1 VSTKLRI
8 ALLAGF
14 LAFASNLL
22 IIGFIH
28 FQTRDE
34 IVSALRRQV
43 TEQSATLG
51 QVYRHGGLPAL
62 QKEVSDAA
70 AEGDPQVAIAILD
83 RDGKPLSGNVAAVD
97 SPSALSLGGARSAVL
112 RMKDETSSLEAT
124 VSVSPLSGGK
134 WLLTGRTVSAGISL
148 RETLERSLL
157 VALAV
162 SVILGLLCGLI
173 IGQYVDRRVHDIVR
187 VADRI
192 SGGDMSGRVPLSG
205 ANDSFEEL
213 SRQINHMLDR
223 ISTLMGELRMLT
235 DSLAHDLRS
244 PVGRLRAAAD
254 AALAADTPEE
264 RDQML
269 GAIIRQSDSLM
280 RILTTALEIARSEAF
295 TSQNQFSWFD
305 PAQLCDEL
313 VEMYEPVAEE
323 AGASMRLDRGPIV
336 VPIFG
341 HRQLLAQALSNL
353 IENAI
358 KYGSSGGEI
367 AVLVHDEDS
376 TLKLGVTDRGP
387 GIPEERRDE
396 ARRRFGRLDPSRT
409 AEGAGL
415 GLSLVQAIAHLHK
428 GELALF
434 DNAPGLV
441 ALVQIPVRT
450 DRKEAPGRPPLGL
463 AL

>member
-1 VSTKLRI
+1 MS
-8 ALLAGF
+8 
-14 LAFASNLL
+14 
-22 IIGFIH
+22 
-28 FQTRDE
+28 E
-34 IVSALRRQV
+34 
-43 TEQSATLG
+43 
-51 QVYRHGGLPAL
+51 
-62 QKEVSDAA
+62 AA

-124 VSVSPLSGGK
+124 VSLSPLAGGN

-305 PAQLCDEL
+305 PVQLCDEL

-323 AGASMRLDRGPIV
+323 AGASIRLDRGPIV
-336 VPIFG
+336 VPVFG

-358 KYGSSGGEI
+358 KYGASGGEI
-367 AVLVHDEDS
+367 AVLVHDEDFD
-376 TLKLGVTDRGP
+376 LEAWRDRP
-387 GIPEERRDE
+387 GSRD
-396 ARRRFGRLDPSRT
+396 
-409 AEGAGL
+409 
-415 GLSLVQAIAHLHK
+415 
-428 GELALF
+428 
-434 DNAPGLV
+434 
-441 ALVQIPVRT
+441 
-450 DRKEAPGRPPLGL
+450 PGRTPRRGAAALWPPRSEPDRRGRWPWPVAGSGHCAPSQGRACTVRQCARTCRLGADSGSNRSQGSAGTAAARASPL
-463 AL
+463 AAATSSDPHPVPAHRQSSGRAIPKPDSAAGKRRACRACEPPYRSRRAGAAHPRSLN

>member
-1 VSTKLRI
+1 MSTKLRV
-8 ALLAGF
+8 ALLAGL

-28 FQTRDE
+28 LQTRDE
-34 IVSALRRQV
+34 IVSGLRREV
-43 TEQSATLG
+43 SEQSITLG
-51 QVYRHGGLPAL
+51 QVYRTRGLGAL
-62 QKEVSDAA
+62 KQEVADATGA
-70 AEGDPQVAIAILD
+70 GDPQVALGIVDAA
-83 RDGKPLSGNVAAVD
+83 GKPLYGNVDAVL
-97 SPSALSLGGARSAVL
+97 SPPPASFQRTGSAVL
-112 RMKDETSSLEAT
+112 RMKGESSLLEA
-124 VSVSPLSGGK
+124 SVSFRRLAGGE
-134 WLLTGRTVSAGISL
+134 WLLTGRTVPAGISL

-162 SVILGLLCGLI
+162 SVLLGVLCGLI
-173 IGQYVDRRVHDIVR
+173 IGQYVDRRVHDIVK

-192 SGGDMSGRVPLSG
+192 GSGDMSGRVPLSG
-205 ANDSFEEL
+205 ARDSFEML
-213 SRQINHMLDR
+213 SRQINQMLDR

-254 AALAADTPEE
+254 AALAAETPEE

-305 PAQLCDEL
+305 PAQLADEL

-323 AGASMRLDRGPIV
+323 AGSAMRLDRSSIV
-336 VPIFG
+336 LPVFG

-358 KYGSSGGEI
+358 KYASGGEI
-367 AVLVHDEDS
+367 AVFVQNDDS

-387 GIPEERRDE
+387 GIPATRRDE
-396 ARRRFGRLDPSRT
+396 ARRRFGRLDPSRSK
-409 AEGAGL
+409 EGAGL
-415 GLSLVQAIAHLHK
+415 GLSLAQAIAHLHQ
-428 GELALF
+428 GELALS
-434 DNAPGLV
+434 DNTPGLV
-441 ALVQIPVRT
+441 ALLEIPLRSGSR
-450 DRKEAPGRPPLGL
+450 DASAAPLGL

>member
-1 VSTKLRI
+1 MSTKLRI
-8 ALLAGF
+8 ALLAGL
-14 LAFASNLL
+14 LAFASNLI

-43 TEQSATLG
+43 AEQSAALS
-51 QVYRHGGLPAL
+51 QVYRAGGEVAL
-62 QKEVSDAA
+62 RKEISEATGA
-70 AEGDPQVAIAILD
+70 GDPQVAVAVLD
-83 RDGKPLSGNVAAVD
+83 RAGKPIEGNVDAVL
-97 SPSALSLGGARSAVL
+97 SPASASFARTRTAVL
-112 RMKDETSSLEAT
+112 RLKGESSLLEA
-124 VSVSPLSGGK
+124 SVELRPIAGGE

-148 RETLERSLL
+148 RETLERSLV

-162 SVILGLLCGLI
+162 SVILGLLCGWVL
-173 IGQYVDRRVHDIVR
+173 GQYVDQRLHDIVR
-187 VADRI
+187 VADSI
-192 SGGDMSGRVPLSG
+192 GGGDMSGRVPLSG
-205 ANDSFEEL
+205 ARDSFERL
-213 SRQINHMLDR
+213 SRQINRMLDR
-223 ISTLMGELRMLT
+223 ISTLMSELRMLT

-254 AALAADTPEE
+254 AALAADTAEE
-264 RDQML
+264 RDLML
-269 GAIIRQSDSLM
+269 AAIIRQSDSLM

-305 PAQLCDEL
+305 PAQLADEL

-323 AGASMRLDRGPIV
+323 AGAAMRLDRSSVV
-336 VPIFG
+336 VPVFG

-353 IENAI
+353 IENSI
-358 KYGSSGGEI
+358 KYASSGGEI
-367 AVLVHDEDS
+367 SVLVHDEDS

-387 GIPEERRDE
+387 GIPAERRDE
-396 ARRRFGRLDPSRT
+396 ARRRFGRLDPSRSE
-409 AEGAGL
+409 EGAGL
-415 GLSLVQAIAHLHK
+415 GLSLVQAIAHLHQ

-441 ALVQIPVRT
+441 ALLQIPIRGDGKRAT
-450 DRKEAPGRPPLGL
+450 RAPLGL

>member
-1 VSTKLRI
+1 MSTKLRI
-8 ALLAGF
+8 ALLAGL
-14 LAFASNLL
+14 LAFASNLV

-34 IVSALRRQV
+34 IVSSLRRQV
-43 TEQSATLG
+43 TDQSTALG
-51 QVYRHGGLPAL
+51 QIYRSGGIAAL
-62 QKEVSDAA
+62 KQEISEATKAGDTQAA
-70 AEGDPQVAIAILD
+70 VAILD
-83 RDGKPLSGNVAAVD
+83 RSGTPVYGNVDAVL
-97 SPSALSLGGARSAVL
+97 SPASPAFGRTRTAVL
-112 RMKDETSSLEAT
+112 RMKGESSFLEA
-124 VSVSPLSGGK
+124 SVDFHPIAGGH

-148 RETLERSLL
+148 RETLERSLV

-173 IGQYVDRRVHDIVR
+173 LGQYVDRRIHDIVR

-192 SGGDMSGRVPLSG
+192 GGGDMSGRVPLSG
-205 ANDSFEEL
+205 AKDSFERL
-213 SRQINHMLDR
+213 SRQINQMLDR

-254 AALAADTPEE
+254 AALTAETAEE

-269 GAIIRQSDSLM
+269 GAIIQQSDSLM

-305 PAQLCDEL
+305 PVELAGEL
-313 VEMYEPVAEE
+313 VEMYEPVTEE
-323 AGASMRLDRGPIV
+323 AGAVLRLERGPVV
-336 VPIFG
+336 VPVFG

-358 KYGSSGGEI
+358 KYGASGGEI

-376 TLKLGVTDRGP
+376 TLMLGVTDRGP
-387 GIPEERRDE
+387 GIPEERRNE

-428 GELALF
+428 GELVLL

-441 ALVQIPVRT
+441 AFLQIPIRT
-450 DRKEAPGRPPLGL
+450 DRKEAGRGPLGL

>member
-1 VSTKLRI
+1 MSTKLRV
-8 ALLAGF
+8 ALLAGL

-43 TEQSATLG
+43 TEQSTTLG
-51 QVYRHGGLPAL
+51 QVYKSRGAEAL
-62 QKEVSDAA
+62 KQEVSDATDS
-70 AEGDPQVAIAILD
+70 GDPQVALGILD
-83 RDGKPLSGNVAAVD
+83 ASGKPLLGNVDAVI
-97 SPSALSLGGARSAVL
+97 SPAPRSFARTGSAVL
-112 RMKDETSSLEAT
+112 RMQGESSVLEA
-124 VSVSPLSGGK
+124 SVSFRRLSGGQ
-134 WLLTGRTVSAGISL
+134 WLLTGRTVPAGISL
-148 RETLERSLL
+148 RETLEHSLL

-162 SVILGLLCGLI
+162 SVILGMLCGLI

-187 VADRI
+187 VADRV
-192 SGGDMSGRVPLSG
+192 GEGDMSGRVPLSG
-205 ANDSFEEL
+205 ARDSFEML
-213 SRQINHMLDR
+213 SRQINQMLDR

-254 AALAADTPEE
+254 AALAAETPEE

-305 PAQLCDEL
+305 PAQLAGEL

-323 AGASMRLDRGPIV
+323 AGSAMRLDRSPV
-336 VPIFG
+336 VFPVFG

-358 KYGSSGGEI
+358 KYAASGGEI
-367 AVLVHDEDS
+367 AVFVRNEDS

-387 GIPEERRDE
+387 GIPAGRRDE
-396 ARRRFGRLDPSRT
+396 ARRRFGRLDPSRSE
-409 AEGAGL
+409 EGAGL
-415 GLSLVQAIAHLHK
+415 GLSLAQAIAHLHQ
-428 GELALF
+428 GELALS
-434 DNAPGLV
+434 DNTPGLV
-441 ALVQIPVRT
+441 ALLQIPVRT
-450 DRKEAPGRPPLGL
+450 GRQEARDAPLGL

>member
-1 VSTKLRI
+1 MSTKLRI
-8 ALLAGF
+8 ALLAGL
-14 LAFASNLL
+14 LAFASNLV

-43 TEQSATLG
+43 AEQSAALAD
-51 QVYRHGGLPAL
+51 VYRSGGASAL
-62 QKEVSDAA
+62 KKEISEATGA
-70 AEGDPQVAIAILD
+70 GDPQVAVAVLD
-83 RDGKPLSGNVAAVD
+83 RGGTPVEGNVD
-97 SPSALSLGGARSAVL
+97 SVISPGVSAFPRARSAVL
-112 RMKDETSSLEAT
+112 RMKGESSLLEA
-124 VSVSPLSGGK
+124 SVNVRAIAGGQ

-148 RETLERSLL
+148 RETLERSLV

-173 IGQYVDRRVHDIVR
+173 LGQYVDQRVHDIVR

-192 SGGDMSGRVPLSG
+192 GGGDMSGRVPLSG
-205 ANDSFEEL
+205 AKDSFERL
-213 SRQINHMLDR
+213 SRQINQMLDR
-223 ISTLMGELRMLT
+223 ISTLMSELRMLT

-264 RDQML
+264 RDLML
-269 GAIIRQSDSLM
+269 AAIIRQSDSLM

-305 PAQLCDEL
+305 PAQLADEL

-323 AGASMRLDRGPIV
+323 AGAAMRLDRSSVV
-336 VPIFG
+336 VPVFG

-358 KYGSSGGEI
+358 KYASSGGEI
-367 AVLVHDEDS
+367 SVLVHDEDS

-387 GIPEERRDE
+387 GIPEERRHE
-396 ARRRFGRLDPSRT
+396 ARRRFGRLDPSRSE
-409 AEGAGL
+409 EGAGL
-415 GLSLVQAIAHLHK
+415 GLSLVQAIAHLHQ

-441 ALVQIPVRT
+441 ALLQIPIRG
-450 DRKEAPGRPPLGL
+450 DGRKAARAPLGL

>member
-1 VSTKLRI
+1 MSTKLRI

-14 LAFASNLL
+14 LAFASNML
-22 IIGFIH
+22 IIGYIH

-34 IVSALRRQV
+34 IVSVLRHQV
-43 TEQSATLG
+43 AQQSAALD
-51 QVYRHGGLPAL
+51 QVYRREGLASL
-62 QKEVSDAA
+62 KQEI
-70 AEGDPQVAIAILD
+70 AEATEAGDQVAVVIV
-83 RDGKPLSGNVAAVD
+83 DGAGRPLEGNVDAII
-97 SPSALSLGGARSAVL
+97 SPSVTSFAKARTAVL
-112 RMKDETSSLEAT
+112 KMKGDNSALEA
-124 VSVSPLSGGK
+124 SVNIRPIAGRQ
-134 WLLTGRTVSAGISL
+134 WLLTGRTVTGGISL

-157 VALAV
+157 AALAV

-173 IGQYVDRRVHDIVR
+173 LGQYVDGRIHDIVM

-192 SGGDMSGRVPLSG
+192 GGGDMSGRVPLSG
-205 ANDSFEEL
+205 ANDSFGRL
-213 SRQINHMLDR
+213 SLRINQMLDR
-223 ISTLMGELRMLT
+223 ISTLMSELRMLT

-254 AALAADTPEE
+254 AALAADTEEE
-264 RDQML
+264 RELML
-269 GAIIRQSDSLM
+269 AAIIRQSDSLM

-305 PAQLCDEL
+305 PAQLAAEL

-323 AGASMRLDRGPIV
+323 AGANLRLDRGTVV
-336 VPIFG
+336 VPVFG

-358 KYGSSGGEI
+358 KYASSGGEI
-367 AVLVHDEDS
+367 AVMVHDEDS

-387 GIPEERRDE
+387 GIAVEQRDE
-396 ARRRFGRLDPSRT
+396 ARRRFGRLDPSRSE
-409 AEGAGL
+409 EGAGL
-415 GLSLVQAIAHLHK
+415 GLSLAQAIAHLHH

-434 DNAPGLV
+434 DNGPGLV
-441 ALVQIPVRT
+441 ALLQIPIRGEG
-450 DRKEAPGRPPLGL
+450 KPGRMTSLGF